1 MANISQYSFANKIYM
16 FFCYVRTRIFYPG
29 VKIIRFPFDIRN
41 GKNIQIGRGVS
52 IGRLCRIEVAAEGAV
67 GNEKRIVIGDNFRIS
82 DFVHIAAHQSV
93 IIGNEGGI
101 GARSFITDLNHGD
114 FSEGKEFDINIPH
127 RLRPLSSK
135 PVRIGNNVWI
145 GENCCICP
153 GVTIGDNSII
163 GAFSNVVKSI
173 PPCSMAVGDPARV
186 IKRYDHQTKCWR
198 RVDNDGNFIKN

>member
-1 MANISQYSFANKIYM
+1 MADVKQYSFAGKCYL
-16 FFCYVRTRIFYPG
+16 FFCWCRTRLFFPG

-41 GKNIQIGRGVS
+41 RKFVS
-52 IGRLCRIEVAAEGAV
+52 IGNGVSFGRMCRIEVASEGAT
-67 GNEKRIVIGDNFRIS
+67 GNEKRIVIGDNFRIN
-82 DFVHIAAHQSV
+82 DFVHIAAYQSV

-101 GARSFITDLNHGD
+101 GARSFITDINHGD
-114 FSEGKEFDINIPH
+114 FSEGKEFDINMPH
-127 RLRPLSSK
+127 RLRPLSAK

-173 PPCSMAVGDPARV
+173 PPCSMAVGNPARV
-186 IKRYDHQTKCWR
+186 IKRFDFNSKSWR
-198 RVDNDGNFIKN
+198 RVDSLGNFIDL